1 MSPESLLTLFDKTA
15 VAIRDAVA
23 PIVGADRRARTD
35 RPGQYAIDVVA
46 DQAALE
52 ILGRAGVMV
61 VSEESGITGPQNSS
75 ITVVMDPIDGSSNAA
90 RDIPYWATSLCAL
103 DRDGPLAALV
113 INHATGS
120 SYRALRGNGAT
131 RDGRPLEPSTKTRV
145 EDAVVAISN
154 FPGRMLAWK
163 QFRALGSCALALCDV
178 AYGALDGYFD
188 AGSVHA
194 PWDYLGGY
202 LICTEAGVKVIDTED
217 RPLDI
222 ADPSARRRLVAAGT
236 PQLLQALRAAAG

>member
-1 MSPESLLTLFDKTA
+1 MNPESLLTLFDKTA

-23 PIVGADRRARTD
+23 PITGSERRGRTEK
-35 RPGQYAIDVVA
+35 PGQYAIDVVA
-46 DQAALE
+46 DRAALDV
-52 ILGRAGVMV
+52 LGRAGVTV
-61 VSEESGITGPQNSS
+61 VSEESGITGPDRSG
-75 ITVVMDPIDGSSNAA
+75 ITVVLDPIDGSSNAA

-103 DRDGPLAALV
+103 DREGPLAALV

-131 RDGRPLEPSTKTRV
+131 RDGRALEPSTATRV
-145 EDAVVAISN
+145 EDAVVGISN
-154 FPGRMLAWK
+154 FPHRMLAWK

-202 LICTEAGVKVIDTED
+202 LICLEAGVKVVDTED
-217 RPLDI
+217 RPLGI
-222 ADPSARRRLVAAGT
+222 ADPNARRRIVAAGT
-236 PQLLQALRAAAG
+236 APLLQALRAASG

>member
-1 MSPESLLTLFDKTA
+1 MHESLLTLFDKTA

-23 PIVGADRRARTD
+23 PIRGEQRRARTD

-46 DQAALE
+46 DRAALE
-52 ILGRAGVMV
+52 ILHRVPLTV
-61 VSEESGITGPQNSS
+61 VSEESGITGTANAP
-75 ITVVMDPIDGSSNAA
+75 ITVVIDPIDGSSNAS

-103 DRDGPLAALV
+103 DRDGPLAAMV

-120 SYRALRGNGAT
+120 SFRALRGAGAT
-131 RDGRPLEPSTKTRV
+131 RDGEPLEPSSATRV
-145 EDAVVAISN
+145 EDAVVGISN
-154 FPGRMLAWK
+154 LPGRVLAWK

-194 PWDYLGGY
+194 PWDYLGGL
-202 LICTEAGVKVIDTED
+202 LICTEAGVTIVDAED
-217 RPLDI
+217 RPLGI
-222 ADPSARRRLVAAGT
+222 ADPNARRRLVAAGT
-236 PQLLQALRAAAG
+236 PQLLQSLRAAAG

>member
-1 MSPESLLTLFDKTA
+1 MNPESLLTLFDKTA

-23 PIVGADRRARTD
+23 PVVGAERRARTD

-46 DQAALE
+46 DRAALE
-52 ILGRAGVMV
+52 VLGRAGVTV
-61 VSEESGITGPQNSS
+61 VSEESGITGPSGAAV
-75 ITVVMDPIDGSSNAA
+75 TVVIDPIDGSSNAA

-103 DRDGPLAALV
+103 DKDGPLAALV

-131 RDGRPLEPSTKTRV
+131 RDGRTLEPSTATRV
-145 EDAVVAISN
+145 EDAVVGISN
-154 FPGRMLAWK
+154 FPHRMLAWK

-202 LICTEAGVKVIDTED
+202 LICLEAGVKVIDTED
-217 RPLDI
+217 RPLGI
-222 ADPSARRRLVAAGT
+222 ADPNARRRLVAAGT
-236 PQLLQALRAAAG
+236 APLLQSLRAAAG